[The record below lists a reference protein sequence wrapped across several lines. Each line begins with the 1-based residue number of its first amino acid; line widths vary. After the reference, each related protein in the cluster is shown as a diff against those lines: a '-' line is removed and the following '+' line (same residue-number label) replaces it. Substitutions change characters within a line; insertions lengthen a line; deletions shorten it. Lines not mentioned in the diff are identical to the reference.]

1 LIIILLGLI
10 GAGKGTQAKKLVESM
25 GFLHISTGDMFRE
38 AVKNKTAIGLEVE
51 DCMSRGD
58 LVPDELTIKMLLERI
73 NRDDAQGHLLLD
85 GFPRTISQCEA
96 LELALLTKNLQIDFA
111 VNLFVEETIL
121 LERISKRAKIENR
134 QDDQVDIAKQRL
146 DNQRKSLK
154 EVASFYSK
162 TNKFIEVDGFG
173 SVDAVHGRVMQEIS
187 L

>member
-1 LIIILLGLI
+1 MIIILLGLI

-96 LELALLTKNLQIDFA
+96 LELALLTKNLQIDFKP
-111 VNLFVEETIL
+111 FKIL
-121 LERISKRAKIENR
+121 ESLLNSEFLDRNQLEALIRKKGYLSGLTGNWSLREGVWFKEMIALKLKKGKVERIPSLDHKEIKTPSINR
-134 QDDQVDIAKQRL
+134 
-146 DNQRKSLK
+146 
-154 EVASFYSK
+154 
-162 TNKFIEVDGFG
+162 
-173 SVDAVHGRVMQEIS
+173 
-187 L
+187 

>member
-38 AVKNKTAIGLEVE
+38 AVKNQNAIGIEVE
-51 DCMSRGD
+51 GYMNRGD

-73 NRDDAQGHLLLD
+73 DRDDAQDHLLLD
-85 GFPRTISQCEA
+85 GFPRTVSQCEA
-96 LELALLTKNLQIDFA
+96 LDSALLTKNLQIDFA
-111 VNLFVEETIL
+111 INLFVKEAIL

-134 QDDQVDIAKQRL
+134 QDDQEEIAKQRL
-146 DNQRKSLK
+146 HNQRNSLK
-154 EVASFYSK
+154 EVSCFYSN

-173 SVDAVHGRVMQEIS
+173 SVDTVHKRVMQEIS